1 LNTSGEASRTRSH
14 KTAKEPRGSKPSEPT
29 MSEVMDFLK
38 SHEETPSTQNNK
50 IDEMN
55 IWVNKIYCG
64 NEEFDGDEDENNND
78 TAEV

>member
-1 LNTSGEASRTRSH
+1 
-14 KTAKEPRGSKPSEPT
+14 